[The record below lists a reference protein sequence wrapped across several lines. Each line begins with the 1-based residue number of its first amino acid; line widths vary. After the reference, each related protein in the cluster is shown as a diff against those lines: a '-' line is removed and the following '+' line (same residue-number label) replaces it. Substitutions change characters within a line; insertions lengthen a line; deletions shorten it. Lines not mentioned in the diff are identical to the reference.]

1 MKWNIKTLAH
11 LGSHHHYCFRY
22 DDLPP
27 PQPATEEV
35 QKTSL
40 FKRKGVAIGKLSAL
54 SFGSKATREEA
65 AREREEKE
73 QSAEA
78 FRKVLSQ
85 IIQPI

>member
-1 MKWNIKTLAH
+1 MEYYDFAH
-11 LGSHHHYCFRY
+11 LDSHYHFCVRF

-27 PQPATEEV
+27 ADPAPEEV

-73 QSAEA
+73 RSAEA
-78 FRKVLSQ
+78 FRSVLSQ
-85 IIQPI
+85 I